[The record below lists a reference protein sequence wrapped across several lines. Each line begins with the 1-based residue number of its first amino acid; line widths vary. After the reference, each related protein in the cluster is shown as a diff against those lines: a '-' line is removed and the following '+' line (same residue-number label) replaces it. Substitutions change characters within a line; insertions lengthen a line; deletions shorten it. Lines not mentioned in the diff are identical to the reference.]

1 MSHQICLK
9 STKISSIFIPS
20 FTIHQI
26 ITKFFLISIE
36 LPLYPFASLP
46 LKVHSLRAVPV
57 PAARQLVQFAFARRL
72 PLHLH
77 LEEQPAELEQCN
89 AVDQR
94 HREPSEVLLEDVL
107 PVGIREF
114 MWIF

>member
-1 MSHQICLK
+1 M
-9 STKISSIFIPS
+9 PS
-20 FTIHQI
+20 FTIHI
-26 ITKFFLISIE
+26 IFTKSFLISIE
-36 LPLYPFASLP
+36 YLLP

-57 PAARQLVQFAFARRL
+57 PSARQLVQFTLAHSL
-72 PLHLH
+72 PLHIH
-77 LEEQPAELEQCN
+77 LEEQPAELEQCK
-89 AVDQR
+89 AADQR